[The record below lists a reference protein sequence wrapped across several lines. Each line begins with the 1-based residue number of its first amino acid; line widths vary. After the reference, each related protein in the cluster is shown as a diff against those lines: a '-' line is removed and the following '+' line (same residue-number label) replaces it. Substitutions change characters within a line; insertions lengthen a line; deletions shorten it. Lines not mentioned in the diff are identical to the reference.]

1 MATKNISAEKLQ
13 EVITAKTMESIQ
25 NGNESAT
32 QEVKSSTEEVKSST
46 EAPVKEK
53 ATKTNTTKSKVKK
66 EIKADAAATL
76 VEEVI
81 SKREVKY
88 IYPADCTDT
97 LARKK
102 YRAQV
107 RNKLHQL
114 ELTMLRI
121 EDKTSKEFKK
131 AEKEYTAF
139 KNKNLKVGVSA

>member
-32 QEVKSSTEEVKSST
+32 QEVKSST